1 MAQDACGD
9 SRLTSTGLAVSPTF
23 ASEWNGKGCV
33 RRMITEQQVITQ
45 MKQVMSQIEQSSGET
60 QKRHLAKL
68 MGYCELLLADSAP
81 AKTQPTTAP
90 MAEPVE
96 SKPPLDR
103 QMAAFLGIPLEEE
116 DKPKTDSLLD
126 F

>member
-1 MAQDACGD
+1 
-9 SRLTSTGLAVSPTF
+9 
-23 ASEWNGKGCV
+23 
-33 RRMITEQQVITQ
+33 MITEQQVITQ

-68 MGYCELLLADSAP
+68 MGYCELMLAETTTVAP
-81 AKTQPTTAP
+81 TPAP
-90 MAEPVE
+90 LPSSEP
-96 SKPPLDR
+96 KQPLDR
-103 QMAAFLGIPLEEE
+103 QMAAFLGIPLEED

>member
-1 MAQDACGD
+1 
-9 SRLTSTGLAVSPTF
+9 
-23 ASEWNGKGCV
+23 
-33 RRMITEQQVITQ
+33 MITEQQVILQ
-45 MKQVMSQIEQSSGET
+45 MKQVMTQIEQSSGET

-81 AKTQPTTAP
+81 IQPAVAP
-90 MAEPVE
+90 VARPTE

-116 DKPKTDSLLD
+116 DQPKTDSLLD

>member
-1 MAQDACGD
+1 
-9 SRLTSTGLAVSPTF
+9 
-23 ASEWNGKGCV
+23 
-33 RRMITEQQVITQ
+33 MITEQQVILQ
-45 MKQVMSQIEQSSGET
+45 MKQVMTQIEQSSGET

-68 MGYCELLLADSAP
+68 MGYCELLLDDSTP
-81 AKTQPTTAP
+81 TQQAVVPVAQ
-90 MAEPVE
+90 PVE

>member
-1 MAQDACGD
+1 
-9 SRLTSTGLAVSPTF
+9 
-23 ASEWNGKGCV
+23 
-33 RRMITEQQVITQ
+33 MITEQQVITQ

-81 AKTQPTTAP
+81 MQSAVP
-90 MAEPVE
+90 PVAQQSVE
-96 SKPPLDR
+96 AKPPLDR

>member
-1 MAQDACGD
+1 
-9 SRLTSTGLAVSPTF
+9 
-23 ASEWNGKGCV
+23 
-33 RRMITEQQVITQ
+33 MITEQQVIAQ

-68 MGYCELLLADSAP
+68 MGYCELLLADSTPAQPTAP
-81 AKTQPTTAP
+81 VSVTQPSEA
-90 MAEPVE
+90 
-96 SKPPLDR
+96 KPPLDR

>member
-1 MAQDACGD
+1 
-9 SRLTSTGLAVSPTF
+9 
-23 ASEWNGKGCV
+23 
-33 RRMITEQQVITQ
+33 MITEQQVITQ
-45 MKQVMSQIEQSSGET
+45 MKQVMTQIEQSSGET

-81 AKTQPTTAP
+81 TMQSASVPVAQP
-90 MAEPVE
+90 VK
-96 SKPPLDR
+96 SKPPFDR

-116 DKPKTDSLLD
+116 DEPKTDSLLD